1 MNKGFRYT
9 AFIVLVGLLV
19 LIRVFEAQLFYV
31 PYLAFFK
38 NDYLYIDS
46 PRQEVFKLAAFTTL
60 RYVLNSVISLGI
72 LFVLFKDLSI
82 IKFSVLIYVLAY
94 VVFMSLFLYFIIY
107 LKQYFISF
115 RYVLNSLISLCILFV
130 LFKDLSI
137 IKFSVLIYALA
148 YVVFMSL
155 FLYFVIHPK
164 QEDYYLFFN
173 VRRFLIQPLMALLL
187 IPAFYYHK
195 QRL

>member
-1 MNKGFRYT
+1 MNKGFKYI
-9 AFIVLVGLLV
+9 AFFVLVGLLV
-19 LIRVFEAQLFYV
+19 LIRVFEEQLFYD

-60 RYVLNSVISLGI
+60 RYVLNTVISLGI
-72 LFVLFKDLSI
+72 LFVLFKDLSV
-82 IKFSVLIYVLAY
+82 IKFSVLV
-94 VVFMSLFLYFIIY
+94 
-107 LKQYFISF
+107 
-115 RYVLNSLISLCILFV
+115 
-130 LFKDLSI
+130 
-137 IKFSVLIYALA
+137 YALA

-173 VRRFLIQPLMALLL
+173 VRRFLIQPLIALLL